1 VTGEPPQLP
10 RFLVRRGAVRDWMVW
25 DRQTKGPGRFFWW
38 IAPHTIGARIAMG
51 SGFWAQIVSMPQ
63 SLPYG
68 GDRILDAQH
77 ISAFSGEDVNRPV
90 RVKRSVDLVR
100 YLDIGHVLA
109 SGEAAD
115 FLECD
120 TLQLVSSNERFGHR
134 AGPLNQSILRIVASI
149 LCTQTL
155 PL

>member
-1 VTGEPPQLP
+1 
-10 RFLVRRGAVRDWMVW
+10 
-25 DRQTKGPGRFFWW
+25 
-38 IAPHTIGARIAMG
+38 
-51 SGFWAQIVSMPQ
+51 MPQ

-90 RVKRSVDLVR
+90 RMKRSVDLVR
-100 YLDIGHVLA
+100 YFDIGHVLA

-120 TLQLVSSNERFGHR
+120 TLQLMSSNERFGR
-134 AGPLNQSILRIVASI
+134 DASVVDANLDSEATTI
-149 LCTQTL
+149 AIKLATRYR
-155 PL
+155 